1 MLRKNTKNSE
11 QVKMEFSSLSGEP
24 YPVFVSPGS
33 NGFFSPTKSSSSDEG
48 KMSSPSDSQYPS
60 GVTPLNCQPSSGG
73 CGVRKKPKRRRI
85 ITPEQRTAAN
95 IRERKRMF
103 SMNDGFDEL
112 RKHLPRFSYENKL
125 SRIETLRLAII
136 YIQYMT
142 DIVKNNKNPS
152 DASIRSLKHGWPTS
166 KPRFP
171 QFPFYHHAHSAAQMY
186 PAGCSLATAT
196 GQVIPDF
203 EYFGGPHSNPAAG
216 MMPVEFHQ
224 PGAPSSHLVFSPNL
238 HPYPG
243 TAPPTYW

>member
-1 MLRKNTKNSE
+1 
-11 QVKMEFSSLSGEP
+11 MEFASLNGENISP
-24 YPVFVSPGS
+24 SYPPFVSPGS
-33 NGFFSPTKSSSSDEG
+33 SSGFFSPTKSSSSEDG
-48 KMSSPSDSQYPS
+48 TGSHDSHYPS
-60 GVTPLNCQPSSGG
+60 GVTPLDCQPSSG
-73 CGVRKKPKRRRI
+73 GVRKKPKRRRI

-142 DIVKNNKNPS
+142 DIVKNNKNPT

-171 QFPFYHHAHSAAQMY
+171 QFPFYHPQMY
-186 PAGCSLATAT
+186 PAPGCGLTAAP
-196 GQVIPDF
+196 VPPEFD
-203 EYFGGPHSNPAAG
+203 YFGPHSG
-216 MMPVEFHQ
+216 MVPLDVHHQ
-224 PGAPSSHLVFSPNL
+224 HPGGHSGASLVFSPNI
-238 HPYPG
+238 HTYP
-243 TAPPTYW
+243 TTSAYW